1 MKQNTL
7 KPFKNILSCLYSC
20 AYGYPCLRVWK
31 AKDKLRCSAASVQLF
46 NYFFKTGSFISL
58 ELVNYAR
65 QATSEPQ
72 KSTCLCLSNFTW
84 VLGTELG
91 ACLFPGRYL
100 TNWTISPAPVKYILD
115 LIHLSLMNCRAVI
128 NLKGFLFSLGI
139 LFWSFLF
146 LITIMLGVSMW
157 RFNKNRQTNTQKLN
171 QSLPQWSFASSFYV
185 PGF

>member
-1 MKQNTL
+1 MCIWVPMCACL
-7 KPFKNILSCLYSC
+7 KGKRQTQMF
-20 AYGYPCLRVWK
+20 
-31 AKDKLRCSAASVQLF
+31 CSLCTTFQLF
-46 NYFFKTGSFISL
+46 FETGSFISL
-58 ELVNYAR
+58 ELVNSAR

-84 VLGTELG
+84 VLRTERG
-91 ACLFPGRYL
+91 ACLFPGTYL
-100 TNWTISPAPVKYILD
+100 TNWTISPGPVKYILD

-146 LITIMLGVSMW
+146 LVTIMLGVSMW
-157 RFNKNRQTNTQKLN
+157 RFNKNKQTNTQKLN

>member
-1 MKQNTL
+1 MCIWVPMCACL
-7 KPFKNILSCLYSC
+7 KGKRQTQMF
-20 AYGYPCLRVWK
+20 
-31 AKDKLRCSAASVQLF
+31 CSLCTTFQLF
-46 NYFFKTGSFISL
+46 FETGSFISL
-58 ELVNYAR
+58 ELVNSAR

-100 TNWTISPAPVKYILD
+100 TNWTVSPGPVKYILD

-146 LITIMLGVSMW
+146 LVTIMLGVSMW
-157 RFNKNRQTNTQKLN
+157 RFNKNKQTNTQKLN